1 MGAGIARTLS
11 ALFVFHYTALRPPRS
26 PGLRSRQTS
35 GLTAGPYGTGPDK
48 KTRNWT
54 RTQGITW
61 KARLLVLS
69 LIQATASPWQR
80 VWVWTD
86 TPKRADAQ
94 TGRVSQGDRP

>member
-1 MGAGIARTLS
+1 MGAGMARTLS

-26 PGLRSRQTS
+26 PPGRRSRQTS

-80 VWVWTD
+80 V
-86 TPKRADAQ
+86 
-94 TGRVSQGDRP
+94 RVLDGYPEAC